1 MQIQLVEERLKQF
14 RSGLRKTD
22 QELFDRLMRFAKQQL
37 QSGVMASSPNPFDSM
52 ACAML
57 TELQR
62 QIQELTTRLDQ
73 MQTRLET
80 HVSER

>member
-14 RSGLRKTD
+14 RNGLRKPD

-57 TELQR
+57 IELQR
-62 QIQELTTRLDQ
+62 QIQELSARIDRL
-73 MQTRLET
+73 QTLLDA